1 MLDCLTT
8 KKDEE
13 GVEEG
18 DVKTVGAL
26 ENRNKEDMERKGE
39 ENKRATVCEQ
49 WEEVEKINS
58 TCHSVPLLLLGVAH
72 RTFETKVFL
81 EEEKSK

>member
-1 MLDCLTT
+1 M
-8 KKDEE
+8 
-13 GVEEG
+13 
-18 DVKTVGAL
+18 KTVGAL

-58 TCHSVPLLLLGVAH
+58 TCHSAPLLLLGVAH
-72 RTFETKVFL
+72 RTFETRAFWEREKKVFL
-81 EEEKSK
+81 RR

>member
-1 MLDCLTT
+1 M
-8 KKDEE
+8 E
-13 GVEEG
+13 EEG

-58 TCHSVPLLLLGVAH
+58 TCHSVPLDPPWRCSSHL
-72 RTFETKVFL
+72 
-81 EEEKSK
+81 